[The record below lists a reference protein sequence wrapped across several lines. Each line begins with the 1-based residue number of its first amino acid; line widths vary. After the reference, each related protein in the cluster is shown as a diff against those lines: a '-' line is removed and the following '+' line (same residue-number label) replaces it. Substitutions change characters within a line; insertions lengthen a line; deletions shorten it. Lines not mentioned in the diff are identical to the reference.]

1 LSVLTALGTPAIAQQ
16 SASYRLKESV
26 LNSGSHPAQGTVL
39 SSPSFKLKIDSVGE
53 GLIRMA
59 LSSSSY
65 HLDAGFVGAYLPSG
79 EVNWLGFI
87 NKTVLRWNPE
97 KSVGVYNVYREPISS
112 LPGAFGTCLAR
123 GLQVTNYNEPTVPL
137 SGTGYYY
144 LITAENRLGEEGT
157 KGFRSS
163 GTERSNAFASP

>member
-1 LSVLTALGTPAIAQQ
+1 MNRIATGSSVLTALGTPAIAQQ
-16 SASYRLKESV
+16 SA
-26 LNSGSHPAQGTVL
+26 N
-39 SSPSFKLKIDSVGE
+39 KI
-53 GLIRMA
+53 
-59 LSSSSY
+59 
-65 HLDAGFVGAYLPSG
+65 
-79 EVNWLGFI
+79 
-87 NKTVLRWNPE
+87 VLRWNPE

-112 LPGAFGTCLAR
+112 LPGAGTCLAR

-163 GTERSNAFASP
+163 GTERSNAFACP